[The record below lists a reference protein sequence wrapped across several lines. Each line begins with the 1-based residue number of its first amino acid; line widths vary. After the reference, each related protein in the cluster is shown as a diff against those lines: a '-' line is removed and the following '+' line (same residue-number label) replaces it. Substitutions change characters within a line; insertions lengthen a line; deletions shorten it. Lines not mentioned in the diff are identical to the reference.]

1 MKKLKVFTIHEEKLS
16 NCIMIMLQLNL
27 QLSSKQNVEKDL
39 TPITLAQVKG
49 INNSESLLNKVK
61 QLVH

>member
-1 MKKLKVFTIHEEKLS
+1 MV
-16 NCIMIMLQLNL
+16 MLQLNL

-49 INNSESLLNKVK
+49 SNNSESLLNKVK
-61 QLVH
+61 QFVH